1 MISSLY
7 AFRASEDNVMWLFLG
22 SETTPSRHEDEDR
35 EDQSFLEG
43 VQQVGRLRC
52 KAGSHFFV
60 GLGFL
65 VT

>member
-35 EDQSFLEG
+35 EGQSFLEV
-43 VQQVGRLRC
+43 VQQV
-52 KAGSHFFV
+52 
-60 GLGFL
+60 
-65 VT
+65 